1 MNKIKLL
8 LVDDHKLMLTGLV
21 SLFTEH
27 KRFEIIGTAN
37 SAEDAI
43 NKARSTQPDVVL
55 MDINMRGMSGL
66 EACRWIKEQNERIKI
81 ILLSMEVKKEF
92 LSIGIQSG
100 ISGYLPKD
108 IDDQELFKAIEA
120 VHEGNQYFTEAI
132 TKLVFEDYYQQ
143 QKVKTLPKSK
153 LPDELTK
160 RELEV
165 LQLVAHGMTNKQVAE
180 SLFISVK
187 TVETHKSHILDKLG
201 LANSGEM
208 MKFAIKNN
216 LVRLDNQGKP

>member
-1 MNKIKLL
+1 
-8 LVDDHKLMLTGLV
+8 
-21 SLFTEH
+21 
-27 KRFEIIGTAN
+27 
-37 SAEDAI
+37 
-43 NKARSTQPDVVL
+43 
-55 MDINMRGMSGL
+55 MRGMSGL
-66 EACRWIKEQNERIKI
+66 EACRWIKEQDERIKI